1 MELDILVFGAHPDD
15 VEIGFGGT
23 LIKHAAKGYKCGIV
37 DLTAGEMGS
46 NGTPEIRRKEAL
58 RAAEIMGMQV
68 RDCLGL
74 PDARL
79 EINEESTRAVI
90 EVIRKYR
97 PHVVVGPYHADRH
110 PDHFRASQL
119 VREAAHLS
127 GLWKYPAAGEPY
139 RPAVV
144 AQYFLAVH
152 GEPSTI
158 IDISEHYEGK
168 VAALCAHESQF
179 GLRKETDWQTLVNDP
194 AFIRMII
201 SRDQFV
207 GSLIQVMYGE
217 GIYLEEKIALADLMT
232 LREQVPKLALE
243 RIKKGVKQ

>member
-1 MELDILVFGAHPDD
+1 MKLDILAFGAHPDD

-46 NGTPEIRRKEAL
+46 NGTPEIRRQEAL
-58 RAAEIMGMQV
+58 RAAKIMGMQL

-79 EINEESTRAVI
+79 KINEESKRAVI

-97 PHVVVGPYHADRH
+97 PHVVVGPFHADRH
-110 PDHFRASQL
+110 PDHLRASQL

-127 GLWKYPAAGEPY
+127 GLRKYPAEGEAY

-152 GEPSTI
+152 GEPSFI
-158 IDISEHYEGK
+158 VDISEDYEK
-168 VAALCAHESQF
+168 KIDALCAHESQF
-179 GLRKETDWQTLVNDP
+179 GLRKEADWQTLVNDP

-207 GSLIQVMYGE
+207 GSLIQVLYGE
-217 GIYLEEKIALADLMT
+217 GIYLEDKMILNDLMS
-232 LREQVPKLALE
+232 LRGRMPNLVME
-243 RIKKGVKQ
+243 RIKGVVRQ